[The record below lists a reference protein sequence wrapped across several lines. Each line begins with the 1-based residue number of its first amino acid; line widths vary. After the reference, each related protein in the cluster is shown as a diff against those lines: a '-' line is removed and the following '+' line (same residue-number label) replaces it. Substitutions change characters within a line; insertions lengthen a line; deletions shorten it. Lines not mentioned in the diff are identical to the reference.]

1 MMPSTAEAE
10 GEAPFP
16 SRRREGYISTDSE
29 DNDEFDVV
37 RTLQHYRQGQSSSSS
52 ECSCESCISGSDESF
67 FGGEE
72 GPPRGEATTPRRAF
86 VWLETSRER
95 WGFVVLGLLMTSCVL
110 SAAGLVVTEILP
122 SSEIGGHMLYW
133 TLPLVVVCGLCISV
147 WTAARYL
154 LVRGGYSKGGHI
166 IERRNL
172 ISDAQAKE
180 LVYSVQGAIYAP
192 TRHNSP
198 GHNSPPVYNVV
209 AYENEFDS
217 STYITSDLEHD
228 GQYCKRLVP
237 GQEADDSHTERCNI
251 YSRRAWFRDVPL
263 VWWEL
268 LLSNQ
273 KDL

>member
-86 VWLETSRER
+86 VWLETSRE
-95 WGFVVLGLLMTSCVL
+95 S
-110 SAAGLVVTEILP
+110 
-122 SSEIGGHMLYW
+122 
-133 TLPLVVVCGLCISV
+133 LPLVVVCGLCISV